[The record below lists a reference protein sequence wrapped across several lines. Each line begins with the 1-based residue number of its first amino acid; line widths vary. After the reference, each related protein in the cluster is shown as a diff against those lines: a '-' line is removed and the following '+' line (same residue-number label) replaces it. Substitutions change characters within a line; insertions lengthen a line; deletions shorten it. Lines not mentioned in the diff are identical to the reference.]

1 MITNILTKNTYKY
14 NPERDEK
21 IIELRNQGYTYRQ
34 IGEMFTPPVTRQ
46 AVYSSV
52 KNYQKRMGT
61 KKADA

>member
-21 IIELRNQGYTYRQ
+21 IIELRKQGYTYRE
-34 IGEMFTPPVTRQ
+34 IGEMFTPPVTKQ
-46 AVYSSV
+46 AVYLAV
-52 KNYQKRMGT
+52 KNYEKRMGI

>member
-21 IIELRNQGYTYRQ
+21 IIELRKQGYTYRE
-34 IGEMFTPPVTRQ
+34 IGEMFTPPVTKQ
-46 AVYSSV
+46 AVYLAV
-52 KNYQKRMGT
+52 KNYEKRMGT